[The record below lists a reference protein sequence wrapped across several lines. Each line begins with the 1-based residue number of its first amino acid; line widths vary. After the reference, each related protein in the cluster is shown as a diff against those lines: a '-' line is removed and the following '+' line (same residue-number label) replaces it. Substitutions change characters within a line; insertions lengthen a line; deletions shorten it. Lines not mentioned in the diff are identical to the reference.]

1 MAWKFKA
8 PKTCRFW
15 WRLCYKYR
23 SRGESLYLNNNMLSD
38 KVLYSGIIK
47 SSTVANSLSKV
58 ITLKTTITN
67 SEVVKVE
74 DDTC

>member
-1 MAWKFKA
+1 
-8 PKTCRFW
+8 
-15 WRLCYKYR
+15 
-23 SRGESLYLNNNMLSD
+23 MLSD

>member
-1 MAWKFKA
+1 MAWKSKA

-23 SRGESLYLNNNMLSD
+23 SRGESLYFYNDRLSD
-38 KVLYSGIIK
+38 KVIYSGIIE
-47 SSTVANSLSKV
+47 SSTISNSLSKI
-58 ITLKTTITN
+58 ITLKITLTD